1 MNRRPIIEEKRI
13 HSIKVSVG
21 ETLYRQLQDLAA
33 LRERSLSDYC
43 HSQLL
48 RSVYGESLG
57 LRRQSDS
64 PGQSDPE

>member
-1 MNRRPIIEEKRI
+1 MNRRPILEEKRV
-13 HSIKVSVG
+13 HAIKISVG

-64 PGQSDPE
+64 LGQSDPE